1 MKKDTL
7 SKEKE
12 DKSSK
17 EKNTAKKEVKKDK
30 KENKAKKSKKIPK
43 EISQDIL
50 KKMLKCLL
58 MAVGVMVYF
67 IVLNLAYSAMKHE
80 RLVGDI
86 KVFAGAFL
94 VVGLIM
100 LEKAYKQDKGTIA
113 IDGLEFIVLAL
124 HSLSI
129 MHIITLFKYDFRYYL
144 LTSSY
149 IFSIYYV
156 FKSIVLYTK
165 GRKDYLSSLSDI
177 SEIVKK
183 DDPIVKEA
191 KKRNADSKEHNNK
204 KENEDNKNINK
215 VTKKEEK
222 PKSIKRRK
230 PKNSNK
236 TNQEGKQVKKVEK
249 VNKKKVKDDKQTKE
263 KEELKEKSK
272 ESRTDKQ
279 PEKKKRG
286 RPKKEVK
293 KND

>member
-1 MKKDTL
+1 
-7 SKEKE
+7 
-12 DKSSK
+12 
-17 EKNTAKKEVKKDK
+17 
-30 KENKAKKSKKIPK
+30 
-43 EISQDIL
+43 
-50 KKMLKCLL
+50 MLKCLL

-113 IDGLEFIVLAL
+113 IDGLEFIVLSL

-249 VNKKKVKDDKQTKE
+249 VEKVEKVNKKKVKDDKQTKE
-263 KEELKEKSK
+263 KEELKEKSKEKSK